1 MAASQNPRPSQPTAP
16 PVPSFGPVDP
26 FRARV
31 FLALVEQAPLPL
43 VATSLATGEV
53 HYCNQAAND
62 AFNGGR
68 SAVGLTSLD
77 FYENPEDRAVML
89 AELQRRGSLRGYH
102 LRMRHSDGSRGDYLV
117 WMSPARVEGQALLL
131 GYLLNVTKQ
140 RLTESALSQRN
151 RELEFILGNVGD
163 GLLMIDAQGRLL
175 PERSATVEEWFGVPT
190 PGTTFGEYTANH
202 DPGFSRWF
210 DVGWEAVVDRIM
222 PLEVCLAQLPTLL
235 RHDGRFLRV
244 SYTPIARSAGEF
256 ERLLIVLTD
265 VTQSLQREHAE
276 SAQRELI
283 GVFDRVAN
291 DRAGVAE
298 FFRESEAIVGSLE
311 RAQHPAI
318 VLRLVHTLKG
328 NATAVG
334 LKRLADVCDEVETY
348 IQENTAAP
356 TPEHVTQLV
365 LQWNEAAQVLR
376 MFLRTDRDFAEVA
389 NTDLDDLR
397 RAIDAG
403 ADHAQLRGLLDS
415 WRLEPA
421 ERRFRR
427 LAAQAVALAQRLNK
441 GQLSVLTESNQVR
454 LNSSRWAGFWSAF
467 AHALRNAVDH
477 GIEPAAERLAANK
490 SPHGMLKLSIRVEGE
505 QVLLELEDDGRGI
518 DWDAIGARARAL
530 GLPAQT
536 RAELQEALFAEGVTT
551 AAHVTEYSGRGVGLS
566 VLRDATL
573 ALGGT
578 IAITSEPGHLT
589 RLSFT
594 FPHSVLD

>member
-1 MAASQNPRPSQPTAP
+1 MAASQNPRASEPAAL
-16 PVPSFGPVDP
+16 SFPGVGPIDP
-26 FRARV
+26 FRAQV
-31 FLALVEQAPLPL
+31 FLALAEQAPLPL
-43 VATSLATGEV
+43 VATAIATGEV

-68 SAVGLTSLD
+68 SAVGLKSLD

-89 AELQRRGSLRGYH
+89 AELSRRGALRGYH

-117 WMSPARVEGQALLL
+117 WMSPTKIEGQSLLL

-151 RELEFILGNVGD
+151 RELAFILGNVGD

-235 RHDGRFLRV
+235 RHDGRFVRV
-244 SYTPIARSAGEF
+244 SYTPIARNAGEF
-256 ERLLIVLTD
+256 DRLLIVLTD

-291 DRAGVAE
+291 DRSGVDE
-298 FFRESEAIVGSLE
+298 FFRESETIVGSLE

-328 NATAVG
+328 NANAFG

-348 IQENTAAP
+348 IQENTAVP
-356 TPEHVTQLV
+356 TPEQVTELV
-365 LQWNEAAQVLR
+365 ERWNEAAQVLR
-376 MFLRTDRDFAEVA
+376 MFLRTDRDFVEVA
-389 NTDLDDLR
+389 HTDLAELR
-397 RAIDAG
+397 RALDAG
-403 ADHAQLRGLLDS
+403 AEHEHLRQLLDG

-441 GQLSVLTESNQVR
+441 GQLQVLTESNQVR

-490 SPHGMLKLSIRVEGE
+490 SPHGMLKLSIRVEGA
-505 QVLLELEDDGRGI
+505 QVVIELEDDGRGI
-518 DWDAIGARARAL
+518 DWNAIGERARAL
-530 GLPAQT
+530 GLPAET
-536 RAELQEALFAEGVTT
+536 RADLEVALFAEGVTT

-566 VLRDATL
+566 VLRDATV
-573 ALGGT
+573 ALGGV
-578 IAITSEPGHLT
+578 ISVTSEAGHLT
-589 RLSFT
+589 RLVFT
-594 FPHSVLD
+594 FPDAVLV